1 MAQRGRN
8 KQKRTDLRQF
18 GLAQVVTKEF
28 LIPVFSEIYEGNKS
42 DKELFIPTLTKL
54 RKKLSELNLDM
65 EEITIVF
72 DKGSNSKDNFEEDII
87 AAYQELQGL
96 YNALVN
102 SPWFIYAANL

>member
-54 RKKLSELNLDM
+54 RKKLSVLNLDM

-72 DKGSNSKDNFEEDII
+72 EYNFEENFI

-96 YNALVN
+96 YNALFN
-102 SPWFIYAANL
+102 SP